1 MKLEGRNV
9 LLTGGSRGIG
19 RALADELEERGA
31 RVLAGRR
38 RDGVGGVWMDL
49 GSRETIDEGCDLLG
63 DELSNVDVLVNNAGA
78 FTGGQLE
85 TQDLD
90 ELYNLFQVNLV
101 GLVHLTRR
109 VLPAM
114 LARGSGKIVNHSSL
128 VAYFRFPGI
137 TTYSAS
143 KAGVSAFTE
152 SLRRELRGTGV
163 TTLEVVTGGVDT
175 EMLENAAGR
184 LEGQADPSGWQ
195 WMAPDEWARRIA
207 DAIEGDRRVLQPPG
221 KSRLGKALA
230 GAPAFLLDAVSAK
243 GFQRR

>member
-1 MKLEGRNV
+1 V
-9 LLTGGSRGIG
+9 TGASRGIG
-19 RALADELEERGA
+19 RALAAELEERGA

-38 RDGVGGVWMDL
+38 DDGRGVWLDL
-49 GSRETIDEGCDLLG
+49 GSRETIDESCDALG
-63 DELSNVDVLVNNAGA
+63 EELRRVDVLVNNAGA

-85 TQDLD
+85 NQDVD
-90 ELYNLFQVNLV
+90 EIYNLFQVNLA

-114 LARGSGKIVNHSSL
+114 LERGSGKIVNHSSL

-137 TTYSAS
+137 STYSAS
-143 KAGVSAFTE
+143 KAGVTAFTE

-175 EMLENAAGR
+175 EMLHGAAGR
-184 LEGQADPSGWQ
+184 LEGQTDSSGWQ
-195 WMAPDEWARRIA
+195 WMSPDEWASRIA
-207 DAIEGDRRVLQPPG
+207 DAIESDRRVLKPPG

-230 GAPAFLLDAVSAK
+230 GAPAFVLDAVSAK
-243 GFQRR
+243 GFRRQ

>member
-1 MKLEGRNV
+1 VKLEGKTALV
-9 LLTGGSRGIG
+9 TGASRGIG
-19 RALADELEERGA
+19 RALALELEERGA

-38 RDGVGGVWMDL
+38 DEGPGVWMDL
-49 GSRETIDEGCDLLG
+49 GSRDTIDEACDALG
-63 DELSNVDVLVNNAGA
+63 EQLCGIDVLVNNAGA
-78 FTGGQLE
+78 FAGGQLE
-85 TQDLD
+85 SQDVD
-90 ELYNLFQVNLV
+90 EIYNLFQVNLA

-114 LARGSGKIVNHSSL
+114 LERGSGKIVNHSSL

-137 TTYSAS
+137 STYSAS
-143 KAGVSAFTE
+143 KAGVTAFTE

-175 EMLENAAGR
+175 EMLHGAAGR
-184 LEGQADPSGWQ
+184 LEGQADSSGWQ
-195 WMAPDEWARRIA
+195 WMSPEDWASRIA
-207 DAIEGDRRVLQPPG
+207 DAIEDDRRVLEPPG

-230 GAPAFLLDAVSAK
+230 GAPAFVLDALSAK

>member
-1 MKLEGRNV
+1 VKLEGKTV
-9 LLTGGSRGIG
+9 LVTGASRGIG
-19 RALADELEERGA
+19 RSLALELEERGS

-38 RDGVGGVWMDL
+38 DDGPGVWMDL
-49 GSRETIDEGCDLLG
+49 GSRDTIDEACDALG
-63 DELSNVDVLVNNAGA
+63 EELRGIDVLVNNAGA
-78 FTGGQLE
+78 FAGGQLE
-85 TQDLD
+85 RQDVD

-114 LARGSGKIVNHSSL
+114 LERGSGKIVNHSSL

-137 TTYSAS
+137 STYSAS
-143 KAGVSAFTE
+143 KAGVTAFTE

-175 EMLENAAGR
+175 EMLHGAAGR
-184 LEGQADPSGWQ
+184 LEGHADPSGWQ
-195 WMAPDEWARRIA
+195 WMSPTDWASRIA
-207 DAIEGDRRVLQPPG
+207 DAIEDDRHVLEPPG

-230 GAPAFLLDAVSAK
+230 GAPAFVLDAVSAK
-243 GFQRR
+243 GFRRQ